1 MDKLKKLEELKNL
14 LDSDSITKEEHDSL
28 KKEILETK
36 GNDNSTNTN
45 TQESTSIK
53 PWNKTGWGK
62 IIQVLFWPLGL
73 FMMFKVPYF
82 SKTTRYI
89 IAGIVL
95 LSVIMNGVGGGGGSN
110 QRACECT
117 DILMLPRSSVYGAGA
132 KLKWDNCKSKF
143 GSYYTANDK
152 CVKSTR

>member
-14 LDSDSITKEEHDSL
+14 LDSDSITKEEYDSL

-36 GNDNSTNTN
+36 GNDNSANTN

-62 IIQVLFWPLGL
+62 IIQVLIWPLGL
-73 FMMFKVPYF
+73 YMMFKVPYF

-89 IAGIVL
+89 IAGIL
-95 LSVIMNGVGGGGGSN
+95 LFSVIMNGIGGGGGN
-110 QRACECT
+110 QKACDCA
-117 DILMLPRSSVYGAGA
+117 DILMLPRSSIKPSDRLY
-132 KLKWDNCKSKF
+132 WDNCKYEF
-143 GSYYTANDK
+143 GGFSYANEQ
-152 CVKSTR
+152 CVKSRR